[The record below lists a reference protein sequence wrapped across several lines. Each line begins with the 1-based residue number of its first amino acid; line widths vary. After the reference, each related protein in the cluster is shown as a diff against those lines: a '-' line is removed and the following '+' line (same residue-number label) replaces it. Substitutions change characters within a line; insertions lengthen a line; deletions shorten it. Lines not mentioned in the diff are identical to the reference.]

1 MIRLKPSVSCYA
13 NEAESTHLTV
23 AEAVDNGHKEALGK
37 KGRITNKKRLN
48 KGNNALWFL
57 IGAIT

>member
-37 KGRITNKKRLN
+37 KEELQTKKD
-48 KGNNALWFL
+48 
-57 IGAIT
+57 